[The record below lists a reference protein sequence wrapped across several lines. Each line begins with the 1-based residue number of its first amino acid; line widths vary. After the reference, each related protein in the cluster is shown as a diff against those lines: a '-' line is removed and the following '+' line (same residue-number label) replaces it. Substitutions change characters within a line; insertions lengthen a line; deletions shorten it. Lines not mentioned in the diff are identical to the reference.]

1 MIKLAVACLIAVIFL
16 FGCSFAQ
23 LEENLDEA
31 KQALVKSQAIVAE
44 LSTELDRAKAAGTI
58 GEEALAALAGK
69 LDAAE
74 ALTAGAMAT
83 VDGMQKILD
92 QAKDDQKD
100 DWIGWAAGILAIVL
114 PVAGRRTR
122 RA

>member
-1 MIKLAVACLIAVIFL
+1 MKMILAVLIAVIFL

-23 LEENLDEA
+23 LEENLDDA
-31 KQALVKSQAIVAE
+31 KQALAD
-44 LSTELDRAKAAGTI
+44 LS
-58 GEEALAALAGK
+58 GK

-92 QAKDDQKD
+92 EAKEDQKD
-100 DWIGWAAGILAIVL
+100 DWIGWGAGILAIVL